1 MSKKE
6 LIKQT
11 IYQLEKLP
19 TEKIEEVYDY
29 AEFISKR
36 FEESSL
42 IKGLTAINTKSKSF
56 AFLAEEED
64 LYSIEDLKEKF

>member
-11 IYQLEKLP
+11 INQLEKLP

-29 AEFISKR
+29 AEFIAKR
-36 FEESSL
+36 FEETSL
-42 IKGLTAINTKSKSF
+42 TKGLTIINANSK
-56 AFLAEEED
+56 AFNFLKEDEE
-64 LYSIEDLKEKF
+64 LYSVKDLKEVF

>member
-11 IYQLEKLP
+11 ISQLEKLP
-19 TEKIEEVYDY
+19 AEKIEEVYDY

-36 FEESSL
+36 FEEASL
-42 IKGLTAINTKSKSF
+42 IKGVTIINTYSKSF
-56 AFLAEEED
+56 GFLNDDED
-64 LYSIEDLKEKF
+64 LYSVEDLKERF

>member
-11 IYQLEKLP
+11 IKQLEKLP
-19 TEKIEEVYDY
+19 PEKIEEVYDY

-42 IKGLTAINTKSKSF
+42 IKGLTAINTTSKSF
-56 AFLAEEED
+56 AFLNEEED

>member
-11 IYQLEKLP
+11 VNQLERLP

-29 AEFISKR
+29 AELISKR
-36 FEESSL
+36 FEETSL
-42 IKGLTAINTKSKSF
+42 IKGLTSMNTNSNSF
-56 AFLAEEED
+56 DFLNEED
-64 LYSIEDLKEKF
+64 LYSVEDLKERF

>member
-11 IYQLEKLP
+11 INQLEKLP

-36 FEESSL
+36 FEETSL
-42 IKGLTAINTKSKSF
+42 IKGVTAININSNSF
-56 AFLAEEED
+56 AFLNEQEN
-64 LYSIEDLKEKF
+64 LYSVEDLKERF

>member
-11 IYQLEKLP
+11 INQLEKLP

-29 AEFISKR
+29 AEFISKK
-36 FEESSL
+36 FEETLL
-42 IKGLTAINTKSKSF
+42 IKDLTALNTNSKSF
-56 AFLAEEED
+56 AFLNEEED
-64 LYSIEDLKEKF
+64 LYSVEDLKERF

>member
-11 IYQLEKLP
+11 INQLQKLP

-29 AEFISKR
+29 AEFISKKL
-36 FEESSL
+36 EDSSL
-42 IKGLTAINTKSKSF
+42 IKGITAINIKSKSF
-56 AFLAEEED
+56 AFLNEDED
-64 LYSIEDLKEKF
+64 LYSVEDLKEKF

>member
-11 IYQLEKLP
+11 INQLEKLP

-29 AEFISKR
+29 AEFICKR
-36 FEESSL
+36 FEETSL
-42 IKGLTAINTKSKSF
+42 IKGLTALNANSKSF
-56 AFLAEEED
+56 AFLNEEED
-64 LYSIEDLKEKF
+64 LYSVEDLKERF

>member
-11 IYQLEKLP
+11 INQLEKLP

-29 AEFISKR
+29 AELISKR

-42 IKGLTAINTKSKSF
+42 IKSLTSVNTNSKPF
-56 AFLAEEED
+56 AFLNEEEN

>member
-11 IYQLEKLP
+11 INQLEKLP

-29 AEFISKR
+29 AEFIA
-36 FEESSL
+36 FN
-42 IKGLTAINTKSKSF
+42 INSKSF
-56 AFLAEEED
+56 AFLNEEEN
-64 LYSIEDLKEKF
+64 LYGIEDLKERF

>member
-11 IYQLEKLP
+11 INQLEKLP

-36 FEESSL
+36 FEETSL
-42 IKGLTAINTKSKSF
+42 IKGLTALNANSKSF
-56 AFLAEEED
+56 AFLNEEED
-64 LYSIEDLKEKF
+64 LYSIADLKERF

>member
-11 IYQLEKLP
+11 INQLEKLP
-19 TEKIEEVYDY
+19 AEKIEEVYDY

-42 IKGLTAINTKSKSF
+42 IKGLKAINTTSQSF
-56 AFLAEEED
+56 AFLNEEED

>member
-11 IYQLEKLP
+11 INQLEKLP
-19 TEKIEEVYDY
+19 TEKIEEIYDY

-36 FEESSL
+36 FEEMTL
-42 IKGLTAINTKSKSF
+42 IKGLTTMNTSSKSF
-56 AFLAEEED
+56 AFLDEEED
-64 LYSIEDLKEKF
+64 LYSVEDLKEKF

>member
-6 LIKQT
+6 LIRQT
-11 IYQLEKLP
+11 VNQLERLP

-36 FEESSL
+36 FEETSL
-42 IKGLTAINTKSKSF
+42 IKGLTSMNTNSKSF
-56 AFLAEEED
+56 AFLNEDED
-64 LYSIEDLKEKF
+64 LYLVKDLKERF

>member
-1 MSKKE
+1 MCKKE

-11 IYQLEKLP
+11 INQLEKLP

-29 AEFISKR
+29 AEFIFKR
-36 FEESSL
+36 FEESLL

-56 AFLAEEED
+56 AFLNEEED

>member
-11 IYQLEKLP
+11 INQLEKLP
-19 TEKIEEVYDY
+19 TEKIEEDYDY

-42 IKGLTAINTKSKSF
+42 IKELTVMNAISKSF
-56 AFLAEEED
+56 DFLNEEED
-64 LYSIEDLKEKF
+64 LYSVEDFNERF

>member
-11 IYQLEKLP
+11 VSQLEKLP

-42 IKGLTAINTKSKSF
+42 IKGVTTINLNSTSF
-56 AFLAEEED
+56 AFLSDEED
-64 LYSIEDLKEKF
+64 LYSVKDLKERF